1 MQKTFKITLEDFSQ
15 DNDPFDMETI
25 KEYLEDYLLDGGL
38 KIIEMEE
45 V

>member
-15 DNDPFDMETI
+15 DNEPFDVETI
-25 KEYLEDYLLDGGL
+25 KEYLNDYLLDGNL
-38 KIIEMEE
+38 KIIKIEE

>member
-15 DNDPFDMETI
+15 DNEAFDTDSI
-25 KEYLEDYLLDGGL
+25 KEYLEDFLLDGGL
-38 KIIEMEE
+38 KIIEIKE